1 VLLDWLSPGRNLAA
15 GMGAVRVLAGY
26 RRLLIEM
33 TRRELRSQY
42 AGEALGVWW
51 AIGHPLFLMGLYV
64 FVFAVVFRVRMGDEL
79 RFPRDYPV
87 YLLAGLVPWLAMQQ
101 LMSRATTMLTSNVGL
116 VKQVVFPLEVLPATT
131 VVLMMVG
138 QTVGLAVLATYT
150 LVRFGGLP
158 VTYVLL
164 PVLLGVQIVAAL
176 GVAFVLS
183 SIGVFV
189 RDLKDVVQ
197 VFLVSGV
204 YLMPILYMP
213 DWIPAPLK
221 PLLFLNP
228 FSYMGWCFQDVLYF
242 GRVEHPWAWAVFA
255 AWGGLG
261 FAGGYRLFNR
271 LRPHFGN
278 VL

>member
-1 VLLDWLSPGRNLAA
+1 MLDWLNPTRNLTA
-15 GMGAVRVLAGY
+15 GMDAVRVLAGY
-26 RRLLIEM
+26 RRLLFEM

-42 AGEALGVWW
+42 AGQALGIWW

-64 FVFAVVFRVRMGDEL
+64 FVFAVVFRVRIGDGL
-79 RFPRDYPV
+79 QFPLDYTV
-87 YLLAGLVPWLAMQQ
+87 YLLAGIVPWLAMQQ

-138 QTVGLAVLATYT
+138 QSVGLAVLAAYT
-150 LVRFGGLP
+150 IVRFGSLP
-158 VTYVLL
+158 VTYLLL
-164 PVLLGVQIVAAL
+164 PVLLVVQIVGAL
-176 GVAFVLS
+176 GVAFLLS
-183 SIGVFV
+183 SVGVFV

-197 VFLVSGV
+197 VFVITGV
-204 YLMPILYMP
+204 YLMPIVYLP
-213 DWIPAPLK
+213 DWVPASLK
-221 PLLFLNP
+221 PLLYLNP

-242 GRVEHPWAWAVFA
+242 GRMEHPWAWGVFA
-255 AWGGLG
+255 TWSGLG